1 MSKLPIISGQECI
14 KALGKADFYILRQR
28 GSHIILRRN
37 EPFAEVVVPNH
48 QELDKGTLRA
58 IIRQVGL
65 SVDEFIP
72 FETNPDTYR
81 FLVGAQHCSLVST

>member
-1 MSKLPIISGQECI
+1 MSKLPIISGQGCI
-14 KALGKADFYILRQR
+14 KALEKASFYILRQR
-28 GSHIILRRN
+28 GSHIILRRY

-65 SVDEFIP
+65 SVDEFI
-72 FETNPDTYR
+72 E
-81 FLVGAQHCSLVST
+81 LL

>member
-1 MSKLPIISGQECI
+1 MSKLPLISGKECI
-14 KALGKADFYILRQR
+14 KALGKAGFYVLRQR
-28 GSHIILRRN
+28 GSHLILRRD

-65 SVDEFIP
+65 GVDEFIQ
-72 FETNPDTYR
+72 
-81 FLVGAQHCSLVST
+81 LL

>member
-14 KALGKADFYILRQR
+14 KALAKAGFYILRQR
-28 GSHIILRRN
+28 GSHIILRRD
-37 EPFAEVVVPNH
+37 EPFSEVVVPNH

-65 SVDEFIP
+65 SVDEFI
-72 FETNPDTYR
+72 E
-81 FLVGAQHCSLVST
+81 LM